1 MYHIVTV
8 GWTWGI
14 RSQRIERTEG
24 ISSKINIHVYMKIE
38 FAVYRVDL
46 VPEVMME
53 PLGLGEGEVA
63 EEDMVLM
70 DWMATLDIMYVH
82 I

>member
-1 MYHIVTV
+1 
-8 GWTWGI
+8 
-14 RSQRIERTEG
+14 
-24 ISSKINIHVYMKIE
+24 
-38 FAVYRVDL
+38 
-46 VPEVMME
+46 ME

>member
-1 MYHIVTV
+1 
-8 GWTWGI
+8 
-14 RSQRIERTEG
+14 
-24 ISSKINIHVYMKIE
+24 MKIE

-70 DWMATLDIMYVH
+70 DWMATLDIMYVLK
-82 I
+82 